1 MNNADLLR
9 FIYMNENPWEELAKK
24 SEFIDICEQ
33 IKKYDE
39 SLFHAHKDT
48 YPILISAMKN
58 KRFLTVEWLLN
69 NIKDLN
75 PLMVKDSMD
84 DHILQ
89 EIYEKT
95 PIECYKKIYFAYKN
109 NYGNPLE
116 IINGVGTHLLESAT
130 EMLNLD
136 IIKFLIE
143 DEKFPVNQSGQ
154 FTNVLFTLIAVSDYI
169 KINEDSYSLI
179 HNIINLFI
187 KNGVDIE
194 EKTGGENIISRAI
207 YNDSIIFL
215 EVMLK
220 EYPHLINDLKQV
232 AINDI
237 KMNQRYKLDTDIYST
252 LTATECIME
261 NFIPYLD
268 RDDILL
274 YGSYRHNF
282 QVKNVPLLISKYN
295 QKTTKINKNGI
306 LLTFIE
312 NLIMASKNS
321 EIYTKENISE
331 YLLPEIEKIIK
342 ENDNYEYY
350 LLNKIEERLI
360 KLSLKKEIIPVDTT
374 IHHMFKEYII
384 SYINEQNKELRNII
398 KNENINNVQKTRL

>member
-1 MNNADLLR
+1 MNNDALLR
-9 FIYMNENPWEELAKK
+9 FIYMNENPWEKLAKK
-24 SEFIDICEQ
+24 SEFIEICEQ

-39 SLFHAHKDT
+39 SLFHTHKDT

-75 PLMVKDSMD
+75 PLIVKESMD

-95 PIECYKKIYFAYKN
+95 PIESYKKIYFAYKK

-116 IINGVGTHLLESAT
+116 VINGVGTHLLESAT
-130 EMLNLD
+130 ETLNLD
-136 IIKFLIE
+136 IIKFLLE
-143 DEKFPVNQSGQ
+143 DEKFPINQEGQ
-154 FTNVLFTLIAVSDYI
+154 FTNVLFALIAVSDYI
-169 KINEDSYSLI
+169 KINEESYTLI

-187 KNGVDIE
+187 KNGVDIDKE
-194 EKTGGENIISRAI
+194 TGGENIILRAI

-220 EYPHLINDLKQV
+220 EYPYLINDLKQA
-232 AINDI
+232 AINNI
-237 KMNQRYKLDTDIYST
+237 KMNQRHKLDTDIYST

-261 NFIPYLD
+261 NFIPYLE

-282 QVKNVPLLISKYN
+282 QVKNTPLLINKYN
-295 QKTTKINKNGI
+295 QKTKKRNKSGV

-312 NLIMASKNS
+312 NLIMTSKNS
-321 EIYTKENISE
+321 EIYTKENINK
-331 YLLPEIEKIIK
+331 YLIPEVEKIIK

-350 LLNKIEERLI
+350 LLDKIEERLI

-384 SYINEQNKELRNII
+384 SYINEQNKELSNII